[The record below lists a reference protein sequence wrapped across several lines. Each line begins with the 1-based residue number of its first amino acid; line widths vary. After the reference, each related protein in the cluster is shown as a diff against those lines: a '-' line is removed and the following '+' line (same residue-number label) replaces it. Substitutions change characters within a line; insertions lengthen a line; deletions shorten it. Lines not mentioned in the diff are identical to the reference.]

1 MCVDTFGISEHERTA
16 KRAALLYH
24 HPSVR
29 SMEELRDV
37 RGENGSMKCRM
48 IGHRKRSMYFLCGS
62 ILEILLRERDTKC
75 DVTKRGLGADK
86 IEQLNY
92 KRRCRDFILFL
103 YIEINFSTMKYFA
116 TLLQKE

>member
-1 MCVDTFGISEHERTA
+1 
-16 KRAALLYH
+16 
-24 HPSVR
+24 
-29 SMEELRDV
+29 
-37 RGENGSMKCRM
+37 
-48 IGHRKRSMYFLCGS
+48 MYFLCGS

-75 DVTKRGLGADK
+75 DVTKRGLGAGK